1 MEFIINIR
9 LSRSQRLHFQLTQ
22 LIADKEK
29 KSSSY
34 KESKLDALSDE
45 KVAKIKKFAKEYI
58 GKVLRKME
66 KSGEKRKASSSSSTT
81 TAVTQAPSSISN
93 DTPNPHGDGDIVM
106 GDTPVEPHEAMDLG
120 GDSDS
125 DMGDEDEGHED
136 HGSPS
141 APPPDEAMDGW
152 QDTPQRQNANGWN
165 SQNRAENGGS
175 PNGFGA
181 DGGTLS
187 VAS

>member
-1 MEFIINIR
+1 M
-9 LSRSQRLHFQLTQ
+9 
-22 LIADKEK
+22 IADKEK

-58 GKVLRKME
+58 AKVLRKME
-66 KSGEKRKASSSSSTT
+66 KSGEKHKGSSSTT
-81 TAVTQAPSSISN
+81 TAIAQAGPSVSN
-93 DTPNPHGDGDIVM
+93 DTSNSHEDGDIVT
-106 GDTPVEPHEAMDLG
+106 GDIPLESHEAMGLG

-141 APPPDEAMDGW
+141 APPPDLKDEPMDISPGTSRRW
-152 QDTPQRQNANGWN
+152 HTNGWN
-165 SQNRAENGGS
+165 SRDENGGGS
-175 PNGFGA
+175 PNGSGA
-181 DGGTLS
+181 DGNTLS